1 MKKMTKAQRIE
12 NRDGWLFMAPAMVIF
27 LTLVV
32 FAIIASFLLAFT
44 EWNFLSGLK
53 GIQFVGLDNFIKLFT
68 RDRKFKM
75 ALGNTILYAVTVAP
89 ISILLALVF
98 AYMIN
103 DKVYFKKFNRL
114 CFFVPYISS
123 MVALAA
129 VFRFLFRSDGPINLI
144 LTTLGVQEVPKWL
157 TNSTL
162 CKIPIICVMVYAGIG
177 FNLIVYMAALQN
189 VPRELYEAAEVDGAS
204 KGKQFF
210 KITLPM
216 LSPHHLLPV
225 HRPSDRRLQSLL
237 CHQHHGLQ
245 RQRSQLGDGNL
256 RQRLYVLQI
265 RLCQCRGLG
274 AGSGDPGGHG
284 HSVLGP
290 EKVGP
295 LLRKEDKPNE
305 T

>member
-53 GIQFVGLDNFIKLFT
+53 GIKFVAFDNFIKLFT

-123 MVALAA
+123 
-129 VFRFLFRSDGPINLI
+129 
-144 LTTLGVQEVPKWL
+144 W
-157 TNSTL
+157 
-162 CKIPIICVMVYAGIG
+162 
-177 FNLIVYMAALQN
+177 
-189 VPRELYEAAEVDGAS
+189 
-204 KGKQFF
+204 
-210 KITLPM
+210 
-216 LSPHHLLPV
+216 
-225 HRPSDRRLQSLL
+225 
-237 CHQHHGLQ
+237 
-245 RQRSQLGDGNL
+245 
-256 RQRLYVLQI
+256 
-265 RLCQCRGLG
+265 
-274 AGSGDPGGHG
+274 
-284 HSVLGP
+284 
-290 EKVGP
+290 
-295 LLRKEDKPNE
+295 
-305 T
+305 

>member
-53 GIQFVGLDNFIKLFT
+53 GIKFVGLDNFIKLFT

-89 ISILLALVF
+89 ISIILALVF

-177 FNLIVYMAALQN
+177 FNMIVYMAALQN

-216 LSPHHLLPV
+216 LSPTTFYLCIV
-225 HRPSDRRLQSLL
+225 RLIAAFKAFSAI
-237 CHQHHGLQ
+237 
-245 RQRSQLGDGNL
+245 N
-256 RQRLYVLQI
+256 I
-265 RLCQCRGLG
+265 M
-274 AGSGDPGGHG
+274 GSGGNAPSLVTEIYANAFTSYKFGYA
-284 HSVLGP
+284 SAEAWVLVAVILVVTAIQFWGQ
-290 EKVGP
+290 KKWVHY
-295 LLRKEDKPNE
+295 
-305 T
+305 

>member
-32 FAIIASFLLAFT
+32 FAIIASFFLAFT

-53 GIQFVGLDNFIKLFT
+53 GIKFVAFDNFIKLFT

-144 LTTLGVQEVPKWL
+144 LTRLG
-157 TNSTL
+157 S
-162 CKIPIICVMVYAGIG
+162 
-177 FNLIVYMAALQN
+177 
-189 VPRELYEAAEVDGAS
+189 RR
-204 KGKQFF
+204 
-210 KITLPM
+210 
-216 LSPHHLLPV
+216 SP
-225 HRPSDRRLQSLL
+225 
-237 CHQHHGLQ
+237 
-245 RQRSQLGDGNL
+245 
-256 RQRLYVLQI
+256 
-265 RLCQCRGLG
+265 
-274 AGSGDPGGHG
+274 SG
-284 HSVLGP
+284 
-290 EKVGP
+290 
-295 LLRKEDKPNE
+295 
-305 T
+305 

>member
-53 GIQFVGLDNFIKLFT
+53 GIKFVGLDNFIKLFT

-162 CKIPIICVMVYAGIG
+162 CKIPIICAMVYAGIG

-216 LSPHHLLPV
+216 LSPTTFYLCIVRLIAAFKAFSAINIMGSSGNAPSLVTEIYANAFTSYKFGYASAEAWVLVAVILVVTAIQFWGQKKWV
-225 HRPSDRRLQSLL
+225 H
-237 CHQHHGLQ
+237 
-245 RQRSQLGDGNL
+245 
-256 RQRLYVLQI
+256 Y
-265 RLCQCRGLG
+265 
-274 AGSGDPGGHG
+274 
-284 HSVLGP
+284 
-290 EKVGP
+290 
-295 LLRKEDKPNE
+295 
-305 T
+305 